1 MKLINICEFFKIA
14 EICLHK
20 TVLILKAN
28 SYLKYFFKKSQELMS
43 YTKTIKF
50 ILNDYNGRKQ
60 LKLVWFYKLT
70 TLKV

>member
-1 MKLINICEFFKIA
+1 MKLINFFEFLKIS
-14 EICLHK
+14 LHK

-70 TLKV
+70 TLKG